1 MNNMQILNKPME
13 VTIMGIKWDEI
24 LLTGDPLL
32 LGSQI
37 AILLTMIGI
46 IAGITYLKKWK
57 WLWTEWLTTVDH
69 KRIGIMYIISAV
81 LMFFRGGMDGLMMK
95 VQTSRPEMQLLDA
108 QHYNEVF
115 TTHGVIM
122 ILFMAMPFLIGLMN
136 VVIPLQIGARDVAF
150 PQLNALSFW
159 LFFSGA
165 MLFNI
170 SFVIGGSPDA
180 GWTSYFPLAG
190 KEFSPGIG
198 NNYYAVA
205 LQIAGIG
212 TLMTGI
218 NFIVTILKMRT
229 KGMTLMKMP
238 MFTWTTLVTSV
249 IIVAAFPIFTVA
261 LALMTF
267 DRLYGTHFFTLSG
280 GGMDML
286 WANLFWLWA
295 HPEVYIVALPAFGIF
310 SEIIATFSRK
320 SLFGYKSMVGSIVGI
335 AVLSMV
341 VWVHHFY
348 TMGAGPGVNSFF
360 SITTMAIAVPT
371 GVKVFN
377 WLFTMRKGRIKMAT
391 PMLWALA
398 FVPCFVIGGVTGV
411 MLGMGAADYQY
422 HNTLFLVAHFH
433 YVLIPGVVFAVFGAL
448 YYWWPKMF
456 GHMLNERLG
465 KWHFWLFVIGFNLTF
480 MPMFF
485 LGLNGAVRRAYTYSA
500 ESGFA
505 PLFGLSAIGSLILA
519 AGFAVFCYNIYWS
532 IRYADRNISSDPWDA
547 RTLEWATASPVQHY
561 NFAKLHEV
569 ETQDAFWHMKKTK
582 TGLTLSDKEIEE
594 IHMPS
599 NSGLP
604 FIMCVVFGIAGF
616 FLVFEWHIAAAI
628 AGLGIIAGLIVRSFD
643 YNDGYHVP
651 VEEIK
656 ETEHAWRNVEG
667 EVNNH
672 VS

>member
-1 MNNMQILNKPME
+1 MIITAQTMIHME
-13 VTIMGIKWDEI
+13 VGIMGIKWNEFFI
-24 LLTGDPLL
+24 TGDPLI

-37 AILLTMIGI
+37 AILLTTLGI
-46 IAGITYLKKWK
+46 VAGLTYFKKWK

-69 KRIGIMYIISAV
+69 KKIGIMYILAGV
-81 LMFFRGGMDGLMMK
+81 VMFFRGGMDGLLMK
-95 VQTSRPEMQLLDA
+95 AQTSRAEMEFLDA
-108 QHYNEVF
+108 QHYNEIF

-122 ILFMAMPFLIGLMN
+122 ILFMAMPLLIGLMN
-136 VVIPLQIGARDVAF
+136 VVVPLQIGARDVAF

-190 KEFSPGIG
+190 KEFTPGIG

-238 MFTWTTLVTSV
+238 MFTWTVFITSI

-267 DRLYGTHFFTLSG
+267 DRIFGSHFFTVAG

-286 WANLFWLWA
+286 WANLFWLWG

-310 SEIIATFSRK
+310 SEVIATFSRK
-320 SLFGYKSMVGSIVGI
+320 TLYGYKSMVVSIVGI
-335 AVLSMV
+335 AFLSML

-348 TMGAGPGVNSFF
+348 TMGSGPLVNSVF
-360 SITTMAIAVPT
+360 SITTMMIAVPT
-371 GVKVFN
+371 GIKIFN
-377 WLFTMRKGRIKMAT
+377 WLFTMRKGRIKFTTA
-391 PMLWALA
+391 MLWALA
-398 FVPCFVIGGVTGV
+398 FVPNFVIGGVTGV
-411 MLGMGAADYQY
+411 MLAMGAADYQY

-433 YVLIPGVVFAVFGAL
+433 YVLIPGVVFAVFAGL

-456 GHMLNERLG
+456 GHMLNEKIG
-465 KWHFWLFVIGFNLTF
+465 KLHFWFFVIGFNVTF

-485 LGLNGAVRRAYTYSA
+485 LGLKGAVRRAYTYSA
-500 ESGFA
+500 ESGFE
-505 PLFGLSAIGSLILA
+505 PLFLVSAIGSIILA
-519 AGFAVFCYNIYWS
+519 IGFGFFCYNIYWS
-532 IRYADRNISSDPWDA
+532 ARYANRQVSHDPWDA
-547 RTLEWATASPVQHY
+547 RTLEWMTATPVQHY
-561 NFAKLHEV
+561 NFASIPEV
-569 ETQDAFWHMKKTK
+569 NSLDAFWNFKKQNID
-582 TGLTLSDKEIEE
+582 LTLKEDELEE

-604 FIMCVVFGIAGF
+604 FYMAVVFGIAGF
-616 FLVFEWHIAAAI
+616 FLVFEWKVAALVAT
-628 AGLGIIAGLIVRSFD
+628 LGIIGGLVVRSFD
-643 YNDGYHVP
+643 YNDGYHVK
-651 VEEIK
+651 VDEVK
-656 ETEHAWRNVEG
+656 ETEHKWRSTSRGVK
-667 EVNNH
+667 NH

>member
-1 MNNMQILNKPME
+1 
-13 VTIMGIKWDEI
+13 MGIKWNEFFI
-24 LLTGDPLL
+24 TGDPLI

-46 IAGITYLKKWK
+46 VAGITYLRKWR

-69 KRIGIMYIISAV
+69 KRIGIMYIIAAV
-81 LMFFRGGMDGLMMK
+81 LMFFRGGMDGLLMK
-95 VQTSRPEMQLLDA
+95 AQTSGPEKEFLTA
-108 QHYNEVF
+108 QHYNEIF

-150 PQLNALSFW
+150 PHLNAWSFW

-212 TLMTGI
+212 TLMSGI

-310 SEIIATFSRK
+310 SEVIATFSRK
-320 SLFGYKSMVGSIVGI
+320 SLFGYKSMVFSIVGI

-348 TMGAGPGVNSFF
+348 TMGASPGVNSFF
-360 SITTMAIAVPT
+360 SITTMLIAVPT
-371 GVKVFN
+371 GVKIFN
-377 WLFTMRKGRIKMAT
+377 WLFTMRKGRIKMTSA
-391 PMLWALA
+391 MLWALA

-433 YVLIPGVVFAVFGAL
+433 YVLIPGVVFAVFAGL

-456 GHMLNERLG
+456 GHMLNEKLG
-465 KWHFWLFVIGFNLTF
+465 KWHFWLFVIGFNVTF

-485 LGLNGAVRRAYTYSA
+485 LGLDGAVRRAYTYSEA
-500 ESGFA
+500 SGFA
-505 PLFGLSAIGSLILA
+505 PLFALSGIGSVVLA

-532 IRYADRNISSDPWDA
+532 FRYADRNISSDPWDA

-561 NFAKLHEV
+561 NFAKLPEASSL
-569 ETQDAFWHMKKTK
+569 DAFWHMKKNNE
-582 TGLTLSDKEIEE
+582 GLTLSDKEIKK

-604 FIMCVVFGIAGF
+604 FIMAIVFGVTGF

-628 AGLGIIAGLIVRSFD
+628 AALGIVGGLIYRSFD
-643 YNDGYHVP
+643 YNDGYYVP
-651 VEEIK
+651 VEEVQ
-656 ETEHAWRNVEG
+656 ETESAWRNVKG

>member
-1 MNNMQILNKPME
+1 MKTQNTE
-13 VTIMGIKWDEI
+13 VTTVGIKWNEFFI
-24 LLTGDPLL
+24 TGDPLI

-37 AILLTMIGI
+37 AIVLTMVGI
-46 IAGITYLKKWK
+46 VAGVTYLKKWK
-57 WLWTEWLTTVDH
+57 WLWSEWITTVDH
-69 KRIGIMYIISAV
+69 KRIGIMYIISGV
-81 LMFFRGGMDGLMMK
+81 LMFFRGGMDGLLMK
-95 VQTSRPEMQLLDA
+95 AQTSRPEMEFLDA
-108 QHYNEVF
+108 QHYNEIF

-122 ILFMAMPFLIGLMN
+122 ILFMAMPMLIGIMN
-136 VVIPLQIGARDVAF
+136 VVVPLQIGARDVAF

-159 LFFSGA
+159 LFFGGA

-212 TLMTGI
+212 TLLSGI
-218 NFIVTILKMRT
+218 NFVVTILKMRT

-238 MFTWTTLVTSV
+238 MFTWTSFIASV
-249 IIVAAFPIFTVA
+249 IIIAAFPIFTVA

-267 DRLYGTHFFTLSG
+267 DRLYGAHFFTLSG
-280 GGMDML
+280 GGLDML
-286 WANLFWLWA
+286 WANLFWLWG
-295 HPEVYIVALPAFGIF
+295 HPEVYILVLPAFGIY
-310 SEIIATFSRK
+310 SEIISTFSRK
-320 SLFGYKSMVGSIVGI
+320 TLFGYKSMVLSILII
-335 AVLSMV
+335 AFLSMV

-348 TMGAGPGVNSFF
+348 TMGSGPAVNSIF

-371 GVKVFN
+371 GIKIFN
-377 WLFTMRKGRIKMAT
+377 WLFTMRKGRIKMTNA
-391 PMLWALA
+391 MLWSLA
-398 FVPCFVIGGVTGV
+398 FVPCFIIGGVTGV

-433 YVLIPGVVFAVFGAL
+433 YTIIPGVVFAVFAAL

-456 GHMLNERLG
+456 GFTLNEKIGR
-465 KWHFWLFVIGFNLTF
+465 WHFWLFVIGFNATF

-485 LGLNGAVRRAYTYSA
+485 LGLDGAVRRSYTYSV

-505 PLFGLSAIGSLILA
+505 PLFLVSAIGSVILA
-519 AGFAVFCYNIYWS
+519 LGFIAFCYNIYWS
-532 IRYADRNISSDPWDA
+532 IRHADRNITGDPWNA
-547 RTLEWATASPVQHY
+547 RTLEWATASPVQPY
-561 NFAKLHEV
+561 NFAKLPEV
-569 ETQDAFWHMKKTK
+569 DGLDPFWKMKKNNE
-582 TGLTLSDKEIEE
+582 GLTIKDSDIEE

-604 FIMCVVFGIAGF
+604 FFMGVVFGVAGF

-628 AGLGIIAGLIVRSFD
+628 AAIGIIAGLIYRSFD
-643 YNDGYHVP
+643 YDEGYHIP
-651 VEEIK
+651 VDEIK
-656 ETEHAWRNVEG
+656 ETESKWRNVEG
-667 EVNNH
+667 EVHNY
-672 VS
+672 VK

>member
-1 MNNMQILNKPME
+1 MTDTE
-13 VTIMGIKWDEI
+13 VAIMDIRWNEI
-24 LLTGDPLL
+24 LITGDPLI

-37 AILLTMIGI
+37 AILLTMIGVV
-46 IAGITYLKKWK
+46 AGITYLRKWK
-57 WLWTEWLTTVDH
+57 WLWTEWITTVDH
-69 KRIGIMYIISAV
+69 KRIGIMYIIAAV
-81 LMFFRGGMDGLMMK
+81 LMFFRGGMDGLLMK
-95 VQTSRPEMQLLDA
+95 AQTSRPDMGFLDA
-108 QHYNEVF
+108 QHYNEIF

-136 VVIPLQIGARDVAF
+136 VIIPLQIGARDVAF

-205 LQIAGIG
+205 LQIAGLG

-229 KGMTLMKMP
+229 KGMTLMRMP
-238 MFTWTTLVTSV
+238 MFSWTTLITSV

-267 DRLYGTHFFTLSG
+267 DRLYGTQFFTLSNG
-280 GGMDML
+280 GSDML
-286 WANLFWLWA
+286 WANLFWLWG

-310 SEIIATFSRK
+310 SEVIATFSRK
-320 SLFGYKSMVGSIVGI
+320 SLYGYKSMVYAIVGI
-335 AVLSMV
+335 AALSMI

-348 TMGAGPGVNSFF
+348 TMGSGALVNSFF
-360 SITTMAIAVPT
+360 SITTMLIAVPT

-377 WLFTMRKGRIKMAT
+377 WLFTMRKGRIKMTNA
-391 PMLWALA
+391 MLWALA
-398 FVPCFVIGGVTGV
+398 FVPCFTIGGVTGV
-411 MLGMGAADYQY
+411 MLAMGAADYQY

-433 YVLIPGVVFAVFGAL
+433 YVLIPGVVFAVFAGL

-456 GHMLNERLG
+456 GYMLNEKIG
-465 KWHFWLFVIGFNLTF
+465 KWHFWLFVIGFNVTF

-485 LGLNGAVRRAYTYSA
+485 LGLNGAVRRSYTFSV

-505 PLFGLSAIGSLILA
+505 PLFLVSAIGSVILA
-519 AGFAVFCYNIYWS
+519 LGFAAFCYNIYWS

-561 NFAKLHEV
+561 NFAKLPEV
-569 ETQDAFWHMKKTK
+569 KSHDAFWYMKKNNE
-582 TGLTLSDKEIEE
+582 GLTLKDSEIEE

-604 FIMCVVFGIAGF
+604 FIMCVLFGVAGF
-616 FLVFEWHIAAAI
+616 FLVFEWHILAAI
-628 AGLGIIAGLIVRSFD
+628 TALGIVAGLIYRSFD
-643 YNDGYHVP
+643 YNDGYHIHVD
-651 VEEIK
+651 EIK
-656 ETEHAWRNVEG
+656 KTESAWRNVEG
-667 EVNNH
+667 EVHNH

>member
-1 MNNMQILNKPME
+1 
-13 VTIMGIKWDEI
+13 MGIKWNEFFI
-24 LLTGDPLL
+24 TGDPLI

-37 AILLTMIGI
+37 AIVLTVVGI
-46 IAGITYLKKWK
+46 VACLSYFKKWK

-69 KRIGIMYIISAV
+69 KRIGIMYILAGVI
-81 LMFFRGGMDGLMMK
+81 MFFRGGMDGLLMK
-95 VQTSRPEMQLLDA
+95 AQTSRPEMGFLDA
-108 QHYNEVF
+108 QHYNEIF

-122 ILFMAMPFLIGLMN
+122 ILFMAMPLLIGIMN

-190 KEFSPGIG
+190 KEFTPGIG
-198 NNYYAVA
+198 NNYYAIA

-229 KGMTLMKMP
+229 KGMTMMKMP
-238 MFTWTTLVTSV
+238 MFTWTVLITSV

-267 DRLYGTHFFTLSG
+267 DRLFGSHFFTVAAG
-280 GGMDML
+280 GSDML
-286 WANLFWLWA
+286 WANLFWLWG
-295 HPEVYIVALPAFGIF
+295 HPEVYIVVLPAFGIF
-310 SEIIATFSRK
+310 SEVISTFSRK
-320 SLFGYKSMVGSIVGI
+320 TLYGYKSMVISIVGI
-335 AVLSMV
+335 AFLSML
-341 VWVHHFY
+341 VWVHHFF
-348 TMGAGPGVNSFF
+348 TMGSGPLVNSVF
-360 SITTMAIAVPT
+360 SITTMMIAVPT
-371 GVKVFN
+371 GIKIFN
-377 WLFTMRKGRIKMAT
+377 WLFTMRKGRIRFTTA
-391 PMLWALA
+391 MLWALA
-398 FVPCFVIGGVTGV
+398 FVPNFVIGGVTGV
-411 MLGMGAADYQY
+411 MLAMGAADYQY

-433 YVLIPGVVFAVFGAL
+433 YVLIPGVVFAVFAGL

-456 GHMLNERLG
+456 GYMLNENLG
-465 KWHFWLFVIGFNLTF
+465 KLHFWFFVIGFNLTF

-485 LGLNGAVRRAYTYSA
+485 LGLNGAVRRSYTYSA

-505 PLFGLSAIGSLILA
+505 PLFMLSAFGAVILA
-519 AGFAVFCYNIYWS
+519 IGFAFLCYNIYWS
-532 IRYADRNISSDPWDA
+532 ARYASRNISHDPWDA
-547 RTLEWATASPVQHY
+547 RTLEWMTASPVQHY
-561 NFAKLHEV
+561 NFASVPEV
-569 ETQDAFWHMKKTK
+569 TSLDVFWNFKKKNKDLALKDT
-582 TGLTLSDKEIEE
+582 EIEE

-604 FIMCVVFGIAGF
+604 FYMAVVFGVTGF
-616 FLVFEWHIAAAI
+616 FLVFEWKIAALVAAI
-628 AGLGIIAGLIVRSFD
+628 GIFAGLIIRSFD
-643 YNDGYHVP
+643 YNDGYHVKMD
-651 VEEIK
+651 EIK
-656 ETEHAWRNVEG
+656 KTESKWRG
-667 EVNNH
+667 TSKGVNNH